1 MKRAFLSIV
10 ALLMASAA
18 FAHEIKVGDLQ
29 IIHANIPAPMNG
41 AQVAAGYM
49 GISNEGDQPD
59 RLIGIEVGFAQQAM
73 LHTTEFSADGV
84 AAMKHVDALEIPAD
98 DTVVLEP
105 GGYHIMLMGLT
116 QPLTV
121 GDMMPATLI
130 FEHTGRVEIEFMVD
144 PSDGSVDHSKMDHSA
159 AGQDTAGHDAAGHDG
174 TDAHA
179 AHGTAHGTAHGAGQ
193 AAPVQTGNA
202 VEDIEALLKAQFDTP
217 ETPLTVAPI
226 SVHGPVAIAGWMQ
239 DGRGGRAFLRQDD
252 KGWFI
257 ELCSGASLML
267 PATLHSLGMT
277 ATDAQALLDSTKAA
291 ESALGA
297 DTIALLDSFDGT
309 LLIGRDGH

>member
-1 MKRAFLSIV
+1 VKRHFLTII
-10 ALLMASAA
+10 AILMASTA
-18 FAHEIKVGDLQ
+18 FAHEVKVGDLQ
-29 IIHANIPAPMNG
+29 IIHANIPVPMG
-41 AQVAAGYM
+41 SGQVAAGYM
-49 GISNEGDQPD
+49 GISNEGDHPD
-59 RLIGIEVGFAQQAM
+59 KLIGVEVGFAAQAM

-84 AAMKHVDALEIPAD
+84 ASMKHVEALEIPAE

-105 GGYHIMLMGLT
+105 GGYHIMLMGLN
-116 QPLTV
+116 QSLNV

-130 FEHTGRVEIEFMVD
+130 FEQAGRVEIEFMVD
-144 PSDGSVDHSKMDHSA
+144 PVDGSVDHSTMDHSA
-159 AGQDTAGHDAAGHDG
+159 MDHDAASGH
-174 TDAHA
+174 AHA
-179 AHGTAHGTAHGAGQ
+179 AHGSGH

-202 VEDIEALLKAQFDTP
+202 VVDIEAMLKAQFDTP

-239 DGRGGRAFLRQDD
+239 DGRGGRAFLRQDN

-267 PATLHSLGMT
+267 PATLQSLGLS
-277 ATDAQALLDSTKAA
+277 AADADALLTQAKAA
-291 ESALGA
+291 EAALGP

-309 LLIGRDGH
+309 LIVGRDGH

>member
-1 MKRAFLSIV
+1 MTKFLAGAV
-10 ALLMASAA
+10 ALLMATTA
-18 FAHEIKVGDLQ
+18 FAHEVKVGDLQ

-49 GISNEGDQPD
+49 GISNEGDHAD
-59 RLIGIEVGFAQQAM
+59 KLISVEVGFADQAM

-84 AAMKHVDALEIPAD
+84 ASMKHVKALEIPAG

-116 QPLTV
+116 QPLNV
-121 GDMMPATLI
+121 GDMVPATLI
-130 FEHTGRVEIEFMVD
+130 FEQGGRVEIEFMVD
-144 PSDGSVDHSKMDHSA
+144 PADGSVDHSKMDHSA
-159 AGQDTAGHDAAGHDG
+159 MGQDA

-179 AHGTAHGTAHGAGQ
+179 AHGADH
-193 AAPVQTGNA
+193 AAPAQTGDA
-202 VEDIEALLKAQFDTP
+202 VVDIEALLKAQFDTP
-217 ETPLTVAPI
+217 EAPLTVAPI
-226 SVHGPVAIAGWMQ
+226 SVHGPVAIAGWAQ

-267 PATLHSLGMT
+267 PATLQSLGLS
-277 ATDAQALLDSTKAA
+277 AAEAEALLTQAKAA
-291 ESALGA
+291 EAALA
-297 DTIALLDSFDGT
+297 PDTIALLDSFDGT
-309 LLIGRDGH
+309 LIVGRDGH